1 MLTQFMHKKET
12 ILFKNFIALLIESLT
27 TDSQKQHL
35 QDKHSGWI
43 SALAEN
49 RSQVPGLVKTKHEK
63 KKKSPSTSPYQVPWS
78 SFVFLFYPYPLE
90 ATRKETAEECRHS
103 YAMLSIDCHF
113 RNAYRKVKQLGMSPP
128 TQQHQE
134 LPSSP
139 AAPLPCSCIPVY
151 TPVVIQINKDR

>member
-1 MLTQFMHKKET
+1 MLTQLMHKKET

-63 KKKSPSTSPYQVPWS
+63 KKIPQVLHHTKYPDHLLS
-78 SFVFLFYPYPLE
+78 SYSILILLKLLE
-90 ATRKETAEECRHS
+90 RKQ
-103 YAMLSIDCHF
+103 L
-113 RNAYRKVKQLGMSPP
+113 RNAATLMPCFPLTVISGMR
-128 TQQHQE
+128 
-134 LPSSP
+134 
-139 AAPLPCSCIPVY
+139 IG
-151 TPVVIQINKDR
+151 K

>member
-1 MLTQFMHKKET
+1 MLTQLMHKKET

-63 KKKSPSTSPYQVPWS
+63 KKKSPKYFTIPSTLTIFCLLILSLSSWS
-78 SFVFLFYPYPLE
+78 Y
-90 ATRKETAEECRHS
+90 
-103 YAMLSIDCHF
+103 
-113 RNAYRKVKQLGMSPP
+113 
-128 TQQHQE
+128 
-134 LPSSP
+134 
-139 AAPLPCSCIPVY
+139 
-151 TPVVIQINKDR
+151 

>member
-63 KKKSPSTSPYQVPWS
+63 KKKIPKYFTIPSTLTIFCLLILSLSSWS
-78 SFVFLFYPYPLE
+78 Y
-90 ATRKETAEECRHS
+90 
-103 YAMLSIDCHF
+103 
-113 RNAYRKVKQLGMSPP
+113 
-128 TQQHQE
+128 
-134 LPSSP
+134 
-139 AAPLPCSCIPVY
+139 
-151 TPVVIQINKDR
+151 